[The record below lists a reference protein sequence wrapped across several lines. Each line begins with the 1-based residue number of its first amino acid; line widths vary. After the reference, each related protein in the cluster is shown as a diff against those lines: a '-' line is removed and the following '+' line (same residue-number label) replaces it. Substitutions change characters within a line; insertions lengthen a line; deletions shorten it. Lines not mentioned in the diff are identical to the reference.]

1 MWIVIKFDKKKF
13 FSMQNDLKDKIGE
26 SAIFYTPKIKLQYVK
41 KNKIFNKVKF
51 ILNDYMFCYHKNFE
65 DKNFL
70 EILKYTK
77 GVKYLIPNYKET
89 QKEIYNFITKC
100 KSTEDKNGYITSK
113 FFDFLYDF
121 KNKRFRFQSGP
132 FTNLIFK
139 IIEAQKDNLLILIGN
154 YKTTVRNNKYLFETV

>member
-26 SAIFYTPKIKLQYVK
+26 SVIFYTPKIKLQYVK

-100 KSTEDKNGYITSK
+100 KSTEDKNGYINTGRTQFGGYPCVGLETHFWRDARELFSCSVV
-113 FFDFLYDF
+113 
-121 KNKRFRFQSGP
+121 QSS
-132 FTNLIFK
+132 
-139 IIEAQKDNLLILIGN
+139 
-154 YKTTVRNNKYLFETV
+154 